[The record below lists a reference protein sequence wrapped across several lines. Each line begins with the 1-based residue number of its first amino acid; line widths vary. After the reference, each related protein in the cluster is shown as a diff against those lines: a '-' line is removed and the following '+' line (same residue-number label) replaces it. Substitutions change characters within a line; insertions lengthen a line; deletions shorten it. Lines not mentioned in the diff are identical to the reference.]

1 MPAGWVARFK
11 IRPLRGAMIVGNWP
25 RGGWC
30 DLPRT
35 GPFFDFKKLGTT
47 GNRYFLRLSLFVSGR
62 LLLTCQS
69 FPLAVTGKIADIV
82 TGRIG
87 AE

>member
-1 MPAGWVARFK
+1 
-11 IRPLRGAMIVGNWP
+11 MIVGNWP
-25 RGGWC
+25 KGGWC
-30 DLPRT
+30 DLSRT
-35 GPFFDFKKLGTT
+35 GPFFDFKRLGMT

-69 FPLAVTGKIADIV
+69 FPLTVTGKIADIV